1 MKASKIFTL
10 VIFIVGSILVSKTQ
24 TVNYQNND
32 NIGAMIPRYKS
43 NDTIKI
49 ADFLKLTEI
58 SLTNNEYSIVHFTL
72 AFSYGLADYEESS
85 SSNKI
90 TDKMRDVLTKIKL
103 QSDKPLNI
111 SIKDITVQSS
121 QNKNVKIGNLT
132 YVLKMK

>member
-1 MKASKIFTL
+1 MKKLLFSLAFVATA
-10 VIFIVGSILVSKTQ
+10 FIA
-24 TVNYQNND
+24 NCQNNV
-32 NIGAMIPRYKS
+32 NVGAMIPGYKS
-43 NDTIKI
+43 NDTIEI

-58 SLTNNEYSIVHFTL
+58 SLTNKEYSILHFTL

-90 TDKMRDVLTKIKL
+90 TDKMRGILTKINL

-111 SIKDITVQSS
+111 TVKDISVKSI
-121 QNKNVKIGNLT
+121 QNENVKIGNLT